1 MNMIRSSLVVLIL
14 LTLVTGFA
22 YPLLVT
28 GLANALY
35 PWQAG
40 GSLIEKQGRILG
52 SALIGQSYQDASYF
66 QGRPSVT
73 ADLPYNTLSSGGSN
87 LAVSNPKLTEIF
99 KTRVEALQSQN
110 PQTDGTIPVD
120 LITASASG
128 LDPDISLN
136 AALYQVPRIAKLR
149 QLSEAE
155 LISLIKEQTTSP
167 LVSFLGQPVVN
178 VLKLN
183 MALDEYQ
190 SAPAKSTH

>member
-1 MNMIRSSLVVLIL
+1 MNMIRSSLVILIL

-28 GLANALY
+28 GLASALY

-66 QGRPSVT
+66 QGRPSAT
-73 ADLPYNTLSSGGSN
+73 ADQPYNTLSSGGSN

-110 PQTDGTIPVD
+110 PQTDNAIPVD

-155 LISLIKEQTTSP
+155 LISLINEQTATP
-167 LVSFLGQPVVN
+167 LVGFLGQTVVN

-190 SAPAKSTH
+190 SAPARSTH

>member
-1 MNMIRSSLVVLIL
+1 MIRSSLVVLIL

-52 SALIGQSYQDASYF
+52 SALIGQSYQDDSYF
-66 QGRPSVT
+66 QGRPSAT
-73 ADLPYNTLSSGGSN
+73 ADSPYNTLSSGGSN
-87 LAVSNPKLTEIF
+87 LAVSNPKLREIF
-99 KTRVEALQSQN
+99 KDRVEALQLLN
-110 PQTDGTIPVD
+110 PQAGKIIPAD

-136 AALYQVPRIAKLR
+136 AALYQVTRIAKLR
-149 QLSEAE
+149 QLPEAE
-155 LISLIKEQTTSP
+155 LISLINEQTSFP
-167 LVSFLGQPVVN
+167 LVSYLGQPVVN

-183 MALDEYQ
+183 IALDEYQ
-190 SAPAKSTH
+190 SVPTSPTH